1 MDPVVLVLMMT
12 DSLPWSTRYLIP
24 WDAQATLLP
33 EPGSGSIPV
42 PILTPVVCGA
52 PTLPKCHSLCQAG
65 PVGLRGTKVM
75 QVLTQSP

>member
-12 DSLPWSTRYLIP
+12 DSLPWYTWYLIP
-24 WDAQATLLP
+24 RDAQVTLLP

-52 PTLPKCHSLCQAG
+52 PTLPNM
-65 PVGLRGTKVM
+65 P
-75 QVLTQSP
+75 LTVPGRPSRPMGN